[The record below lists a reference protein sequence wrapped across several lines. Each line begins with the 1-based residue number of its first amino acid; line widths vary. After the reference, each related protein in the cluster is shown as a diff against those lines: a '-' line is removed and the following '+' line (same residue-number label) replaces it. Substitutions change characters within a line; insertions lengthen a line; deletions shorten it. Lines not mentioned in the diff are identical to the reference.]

1 MKVIDSK
8 SISILSEELAAQI
21 KDFRLR
27 QAMQHAGYPDPA
39 VGYPPMADD
48 WGLFPQA
55 HATRSRVYYGNDSYS
70 YNHHATIAKFKDQY
84 VVAWSASMKHEDHPG
99 QHVRYACSSD
109 GLHWEL
115 DKVLAPSDPR
125 TMVVRNNVGLFAS
138 DTTLYALVGVCDTK
152 GNRQLGMC
160 SMEAER
166 MYLDVYATQDL
177 ENWEHHERV
186 SNTIYLFEGPRP
198 VREGRLLCGG
208 CAVNDWNQGLLM
220 VWDNATDPTTEP
232 RLVKIPQA
240 GSLEPLQATWYQ
252 TDDGRIWM
260 FYRDG
265 AFSCRLALS
274 FSDDGGDTWSQPLL
288 TDFPNT
294 CSRPFA
300 GRLTDG
306 RYYIAGNNYD
316 RLLDR
321 RSMLLALSDDGTQ
334 FDRMVTVVSGN
345 PTRRIEGKHKED
357 GYHYPNCLADGDKLF
372 VAYSYNKE
380 DIEVAVVDTASMP

>member
-1 MKVIDSK
+1 
-8 SISILSEELAAQI
+8 
-21 KDFRLR
+21 
-27 QAMQHAGYPDPA
+27 
-39 VGYPPMADD
+39 
-48 WGLFPQA
+48 
-55 HATRSRVYYGNDSYS
+55 
-70 YNHHATIAKFKDQY
+70 
-84 VVAWSASMKHEDHPG
+84 
-99 QHVRYACSSD
+99 
-109 GLHWEL
+109 
-115 DKVLAPSDPR
+115 
-125 TMVVRNNVGLFAS
+125 MVVFTV
-138 DTTLYALVGVCDTK
+138 
-152 GNRQLGMC
+152 
-160 SMEAER
+160 
-166 MYLDVYATQDL
+166 
-177 ENWEHHERV
+177 
-186 SNTIYLFEGPRP
+186 
-198 VREGRLLCGG
+198 

-220 VWDNATDPTTEP
+220 LWDNATDPTKEP
-232 RLVKIPQA
+232 RLVQVPLA
-240 GSLEPLQATWYQ
+240 DSLEPLQATWYQ

-274 FSDDGGDTWSQPLL
+274 FSDDGGETWSQPVL

-300 GRLTDG
+300 GRLADG

-334 FDRMVTVVSGN
+334 FDRMFTVVSGS

-380 DIEVAVVDTASMP
+380 DIEVALVDTRSMP